1 MADNPATY
9 FTIKSI
15 ELESSVQ
22 DGYDKDSLE
31 RFLNQYISR
40 GVQGPVKYF
49 CTTESEVFVKMRI
62 VMEFMQQN
70 LASINEIFEMI
81 HSIEL
86 EQWLVETNGKIGQS
100 NVVKRENFPNRQITT
115 TDFSKNQLLNI

>member
-49 CTTESEVFVKMRI
+49 CTTESEVFAKMRI

>member
-115 TDFSKNQLLNI
+115 NDISNNQLLNI

>member
-49 CTTESEVFVKMRI
+49 CTTESQVFVKMRI

>member
-49 CTTESEVFVKMRI
+49 CTTESDGFAKMRI